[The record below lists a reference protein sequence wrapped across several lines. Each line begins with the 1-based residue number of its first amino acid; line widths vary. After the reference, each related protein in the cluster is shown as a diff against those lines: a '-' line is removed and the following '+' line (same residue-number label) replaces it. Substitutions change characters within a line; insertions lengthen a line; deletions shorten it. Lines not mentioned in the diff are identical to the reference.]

1 MAANTAENFPEL
13 KNDLMLRAARGEKT
27 ERVPVWVMR
36 QAGRYLS
43 EFRAMRA
50 ENEFFK
56 VCQTPELACDVTLQP
71 IRRFQ
76 LDAAII
82 FSDIL
87 VVPQALG
94 MTVEM
99 VPGKGPSF
107 PEPLKVPEDMSKL
120 DKDVD
125 VNKTLGYVFDA
136 ITLTRHKLE
145 GKVPLIGFSGAPW
158 TLMCYM
164 IEGGGSE
171 SMSKPKQWLY
181 KYEEASHQLLNILTK
196 VIIDYLVGQVIA
208 GAQLLQVFES
218 HAGHLCPRTF
228 HTSCHLLQVFE
239 SHPGHLCPRTFHTFA
254 FPYLMYMYMYLQV
267 PALHFS
273 LLLQV
278 FESHPGHLCPRTF
291 HTFAFPYLMYMYL
304 QLLQVFESHAGH
316 LCPRTFHT
324 FALPYLSII
333 ARQVEEKVRAQG
345 KEPVPMII
353 FAKGAHYAIEDL
365 AQSGYEVVGLD
376 WTVNPKT
383 ARHQT
388 QGKVT
393 LQGNMD
399 PGALYASKEEIR
411 TIVREMLEQFGTQQ
425 HIANLGHGIYPTID
439 PDHVE
444 AFVDAVHSI
453 SEEINLDSK
462 KKN

>member
-56 VCQTPELACDVTLQP
+56 VCQTPELACEVTLQP

-228 HTSCHLLQVFE
+228 HT
-239 SHPGHLCPRTFHTFA
+239 
-254 FPYLMYMYMYLQV
+254 
-267 PALHFS
+267 
-273 LLLQV
+273 
-278 FESHPGHLCPRTF
+278 
-291 HTFAFPYLMYMYL
+291 
-304 QLLQVFESHAGH
+304 
-316 LCPRTFHT
+316 

>member
-1 MAANTAENFPEL
+1 MTLPEHLYSTNNFPEL

-36 QAGRYLS
+36 QAGRYLE

-56 VCQTPELACDVTLQP
+56 VCQTPELACEVTLQP

-99 VPGKGPSF
+99 IPGKGPSF
-107 PEPLKVPEDMSKL
+107 PEPLKLPEDLSKL

-218 HAGHLCPRTF
+218 HAGHLCARTF
-228 HTSCHLLQVFE
+228 N
-239 SHPGHLCPRTFHTFA
+239 
-254 FPYLMYMYMYLQV
+254 
-267 PALHFS
+267 
-273 LLLQV
+273 
-278 FESHPGHLCPRTF
+278 
-291 HTFAFPYLMYMYL
+291 
-304 QLLQVFESHAGH
+304 
-316 LCPRTFHT
+316 T